1 MKRPLGTMRGL
12 PVLAQDGLAG
22 TLADVHFEEPFWAVR
37 TLVVESK
44 RRHHARRLLIP
55 AASVRRLWLE
65 IPAIAVELTLAEIA
79 VLGSRSDLSLRS
91 ARSLSG
97 YRIEA
102 RDGAAG
108 RCEDVLVE
116 DDGWSIEA
124 FVAYSPQLFA
134 GSRYLAP
141 AHAVSAIDS
150 VHRTLRLDFTRAQI
164 AAGTSS
170 AYDAAR

>member
-1 MKRPLGTMRGL
+1 MKRPLSQMRGL
-12 PVLAQDGLAG
+12 PVLAHDGLAG
-22 TLADVHFEEPFWAVR
+22 TLADVYFEEPFWAVR

-44 RRHHARRLLIP
+44 RRPARRLLIP

-91 ARSLSG
+91 ARSLHG

-108 RCEDVLVE
+108 RCEDVLVA

-124 FVAYSPQLFA
+124 FVAHSPQLFA

-150 VHRTLRLDFTRAQI
+150 VHRKLRLDFTRAQI

-170 AYDAAR
+170 AYDATR

>member
-1 MKRPLGTMRGL
+1 MKRPLSAMRGL

-22 TLADVHFEEPFWAVR
+22 TLADVYLEEPFWAVR

-44 RRHHARRLLIP
+44 RRHARRLLIP
-55 AASVRRLWLE
+55 TASVRRLWLE

-91 ARSLSG
+91 ARSLFG

-124 FVAYSPQLFA
+124 FVAHSPQLFA

-164 AAGTSS
+164 AAGKTP
-170 AYDAAR
+170 AFPN